1 MKKIIKFF
9 CFLIILC
16 IFSLSI
22 MSMAKHPFLARIW
35 GIKVAENVKSDL
47 KKLGFTEFYTLS
59 KTDAFGY
66 FFISKYELITTTNK
80 EIFITNLQTEKK
92 DLIINLGHVQDDI
105 SIIPLDVKDSFLYFL
120 LDDGKVFSFIEINL
134 TNKDYREI
142 YRIKTS
148 AIENVWLDSFSMK
161 IYIDMYDKIE
171 IHDIRTNNITSIN
184 TPTDSLL
191 EFCNNYSNAIF
202 LNMEKQCLD
211 IFDLEI
217 EKNILSIPIEQ
228 KYTAIRFM
236 EEQKDNIYFAVNRQ
250 KRNESDLVKIN
261 FQTGTFEN
269 LLENFEY
276 QVGKIY
282 KVSQNEYCFEVY
294 TDDSKIVFCYF

>member
-1 MKKIIKFF
+1 
-9 CFLIILC
+9 
-16 IFSLSI
+16 
-22 MSMAKHPFLARIW
+22 
-35 GIKVAENVKSDL
+35 
-47 KKLGFTEFYTLS
+47 
-59 KTDAFGY
+59 
-66 FFISKYELITTTNK
+66 
-80 EIFITNLQTEKK
+80 
-92 DLIINLGHVQDDI
+92 
-105 SIIPLDVKDSFLYFL
+105 LYFL

-184 TPTDSLL
+184 TSTASLL
-191 EFCNNYSNAIF
+191 EFSNNYSNAIF

>member
-1 MKKIIKFF
+1 
-9 CFLIILC
+9 
-16 IFSLSI
+16 
-22 MSMAKHPFLARIW
+22 MAKHPSLARIW

-66 FFISKYELITTTNK
+66 FFTSKYELITTTNK
-80 EIFITNLQTEKK
+80 EIYITNLQTEKK
-92 DLIINLGHVQDDI
+92 DLIINLGYVQDDI

-142 YRIKTS
+142 YRIKAS

-184 TPTDSLL
+184 TSTASLL
-191 EFCNNYSNAIF
+191 EFSNNYSNAIF

-269 LLENFEY
+269 LLKNFEY
-276 QVGKIY
+276 RVGKIY

>member
-1 MKKIIKFF
+1 M
-9 CFLIILC
+9 
-16 IFSLSI
+16 
-22 MSMAKHPFLARIW
+22 
-35 GIKVAENVKSDL
+35 
-47 KKLGFTEFYTLS
+47 
-59 KTDAFGY
+59 
-66 FFISKYELITTTNK
+66 
-80 EIFITNLQTEKK
+80 QTEKK
-92 DLIINLGHVQDDI
+92 DLIINLGYVQDDI

-171 IHDIRTNNITSIN
+171 IHDIRTNKITSIN
-184 TPTDSLL
+184 TPTASLL

-276 QVGKIY
+276 RVGKIY

>member
-1 MKKIIKFF
+1 
-9 CFLIILC
+9 
-16 IFSLSI
+16 
-22 MSMAKHPFLARIW
+22 MAKHPFLARIW
-35 GIKVAENVKSDL
+35 GIKVAENVKIDL
-47 KKLGFTEFYTLS
+47 RKLGFTEFYTLS

-66 FFISKYELITTTNK
+66 FFTSKYELITTTNK
-80 EIFITNLQTEKK
+80 EIYITNLQTKKK
-92 DLIINLGHVQDDI
+92 DLIINLGYVQDDI

-134 TNKDYREI
+134 TNKDYREV

-184 TPTDSLL
+184 TPTASLL

-250 KRNESDLVKIN
+250 KRYESDLVKIN

-276 QVGKIY
+276 GVGKIY

>member
-1 MKKIIKFF
+1 
-9 CFLIILC
+9 
-16 IFSLSI
+16 
-22 MSMAKHPFLARIW
+22 MAKHPFLARIW

-47 KKLGFTEFYTLS
+47 RKLGFTEFYTLS

-66 FFISKYELITTTNK
+66 FFTSKYELITTTNK
-80 EIFITNLQTEKK
+80 EIYITNLQTKKK
-92 DLIINLGHVQDDI
+92 DLIINLGYVQDDI

-134 TNKDYREI
+134 TNKDYREV

-184 TPTDSLL
+184 TPTASLL

-250 KRNESDLVKIN
+250 KRYESDLVKIN

-276 QVGKIY
+276 GVGKIY

>member
-1 MKKIIKFF
+1 
-9 CFLIILC
+9 
-16 IFSLSI
+16 
-22 MSMAKHPFLARIW
+22 MAKHPSLARIW

-59 KTDAFGY
+59 ETDAFGY
-66 FFISKYELITTTNK
+66 FFTSKYELITTTNK

-92 DLIINLGHVQDDI
+92 DLIINLGYVQDDI

-184 TPTDSLL
+184 TSTASLL
-191 EFCNNYSNAIF
+191 EFSNNYSNAIF

>member
-1 MKKIIKFF
+1 
-9 CFLIILC
+9 
-16 IFSLSI
+16 
-22 MSMAKHPFLARIW
+22 MAKHPFLARIW
-35 GIKVAENVKSDL
+35 GLKVAENVKSDL
-47 KKLGFTEFYTLS
+47 KKLGFNEFYTLS

-66 FFISKYELITTTNK
+66 FFTSKYELITTTNK
-80 EIFITNLQTEKK
+80 EIFITNLQTGKK
-92 DLIINLGHVQDDI
+92 DLIINLGYVQDDI

-134 TNKDYREI
+134 TNKDYSEI

-184 TPTDSLL
+184 TSTASLL

-269 LLENFEY
+269 LLKNFEY
-276 QVGKIY
+276 RVGKIY

>member
-1 MKKIIKFF
+1 
-9 CFLIILC
+9 
-16 IFSLSI
+16 
-22 MSMAKHPFLARIW
+22 MAKHPSLARIW

-66 FFISKYELITTTNK
+66 FFTSKYELITTTNK
-80 EIFITNLQTEKK
+80 EIYITNLQTEKK
-92 DLIINLGHVQDDI
+92 DLIINLGYVQDDI

-184 TPTDSLL
+184 TPTASLL
-191 EFCNNYSNAIF
+191 EFSNNYSNAIF

-269 LLENFEY
+269 LLKNFEY

>member
-1 MKKIIKFF
+1 
-9 CFLIILC
+9 
-16 IFSLSI
+16 
-22 MSMAKHPFLARIW
+22 MAKHPFLARIW

-66 FFISKYELITTTNK
+66 FFTSKYELITTTNK
-80 EIFITNLQTEKK
+80 EIYITNLQTEKK
-92 DLIINLGHVQDDI
+92 DLIINLGYVQDDI

-269 LLENFEY
+269 LLKNFEY

>member
-1 MKKIIKFF
+1 
-9 CFLIILC
+9 
-16 IFSLSI
+16 
-22 MSMAKHPFLARIW
+22 MAKHPSLARIW

-66 FFISKYELITTTNK
+66 FFTSKYELITTTNK

-92 DLIINLGHVQDDI
+92 DLIINLGYVQDDI

-184 TPTDSLL
+184 TSTASLL
-191 EFCNNYSNAIF
+191 EFSNNYSNAIF

-269 LLENFEY
+269 LLKNFEY

>member
-1 MKKIIKFF
+1 
-9 CFLIILC
+9 
-16 IFSLSI
+16 
-22 MSMAKHPFLARIW
+22 MAKHPFLARIW

-66 FFISKYELITTTNK
+66 FFTSKYELITTANK
-80 EIFITNLQTEKK
+80 EIYITNLQTEKK
-92 DLIINLGHVQDDI
+92 DLIINLGYVQDDI

-269 LLENFEY
+269 LLKNFEY

>member
-1 MKKIIKFF
+1 
-9 CFLIILC
+9 
-16 IFSLSI
+16 
-22 MSMAKHPFLARIW
+22 MAKHPFLARIW

-66 FFISKYELITTTNK
+66 FFTSKYELITTTNK
-80 EIFITNLQTEKK
+80 EIYITNLQTEKK
-92 DLIINLGHVQDDI
+92 DLIINLGYVQDDI

-142 YRIKTS
+142 YRIKAS

-184 TPTDSLL
+184 TSTASLL
-191 EFCNNYSNAIF
+191 EFSNNYSNAIF

-269 LLENFEY
+269 LLKNFEY
-276 QVGKIY
+276 RVGKIY

>member
-1 MKKIIKFF
+1 
-9 CFLIILC
+9 
-16 IFSLSI
+16 
-22 MSMAKHPFLARIW
+22 MAKHPFLARIW
-35 GIKVAENVKSDL
+35 GLKVAENVKSDL

-66 FFISKYELITTTNK
+66 FFTSKYELITTTNK
-80 EIFITNLQTEKK
+80 EIYITNLQTKKK
-92 DLIINLGHVQDDI
+92 DLIINLGYVQDDI

-250 KRNESDLVKIN
+250 KRYESDLVKIN

-269 LLENFEY
+269 LLKNFEY

>member
-1 MKKIIKFF
+1 
-9 CFLIILC
+9 
-16 IFSLSI
+16 
-22 MSMAKHPFLARIW
+22 MAKHPFLARIW
-35 GIKVAENVKSDL
+35 GLKVAENVKSDL
-47 KKLGFTEFYTLS
+47 KKLGFTELYTLS

-66 FFISKYELITTTNK
+66 FFTSKYELITTTNK

-92 DLIINLGHVQDDI
+92 DLIINLEYVQDDI

-276 QVGKIY
+276 GVGKIY

>member
-1 MKKIIKFF
+1 
-9 CFLIILC
+9 
-16 IFSLSI
+16 
-22 MSMAKHPFLARIW
+22 MAKHPFLARIW
-35 GIKVAENVKSDL
+35 GLKVAENVESDL
-47 KKLGFTEFYTLS
+47 RKLGFTEFYTLS

-184 TPTDSLL
+184 TPTASLL

-276 QVGKIY
+276 RVGKIY

>member
-1 MKKIIKFF
+1 
-9 CFLIILC
+9 
-16 IFSLSI
+16 
-22 MSMAKHPFLARIW
+22 MAKHPSLARIW

-59 KTDAFGY
+59 ETDAFGY
-66 FFISKYELITTTNK
+66 FFTSKYELITTTNK

-92 DLIINLGHVQDDI
+92 DLIINLGYVQDDI

-184 TPTDSLL
+184 TSTASLL
-191 EFCNNYSNAIF
+191 EFSNNYSNAIF

-211 IFDLEI
+211 IFDLEV

-276 QVGKIY
+276 GVGKIY

>member
-1 MKKIIKFF
+1 
-9 CFLIILC
+9 
-16 IFSLSI
+16 
-22 MSMAKHPFLARIW
+22 MAKHPFLARIW

-66 FFISKYELITTTNK
+66 FFTSKYELITTTNK
-80 EIFITNLQTEKK
+80 EIYITNLQTEKK
-92 DLIINLGHVQDDI
+92 DLIINLGYVQDDI

-184 TPTDSLL
+184 TSTASLL
-191 EFCNNYSNAIF
+191 EFSNNYSNAIF

-269 LLENFEY
+269 LLKNFEY

>member
-1 MKKIIKFF
+1 
-9 CFLIILC
+9 
-16 IFSLSI
+16 
-22 MSMAKHPFLARIW
+22 MAKHPFLARIW

-66 FFISKYELITTTNK
+66 FFTSKYELITTTNK
-80 EIFITNLQTEKK
+80 EIYITNLQTKKK
-92 DLIINLGHVQDDI
+92 DLIINLGYVQDDI

-134 TNKDYREI
+134 TNKDYREV

>member
-1 MKKIIKFF
+1 
-9 CFLIILC
+9 
-16 IFSLSI
+16 
-22 MSMAKHPFLARIW
+22 MAKHPFLARIW

-66 FFISKYELITTTNK
+66 FFTSKYELITTTNK
-80 EIFITNLQTEKK
+80 EIYITNLQTEKK
-92 DLIINLGHVQDDI
+92 DLIINLGYVQDDI

-236 EEQKDNIYFAVNRQ
+236 EEQMDNIYFAVNRQ

>member
-1 MKKIIKFF
+1 
-9 CFLIILC
+9 
-16 IFSLSI
+16 
-22 MSMAKHPFLARIW
+22 MAKHPFLARIW

-171 IHDIRTNNITSIN
+171 IHDIRTNKITSIN
-184 TPTDSLL
+184 TPTASLL

-276 QVGKIY
+276 RVGKIY

>member
-1 MKKIIKFF
+1 
-9 CFLIILC
+9 
-16 IFSLSI
+16 
-22 MSMAKHPFLARIW
+22 MAKHPFLARIW
-35 GIKVAENVKSDL
+35 GLKVAENVKSDL

-66 FFISKYELITTTNK
+66 FFTSKYELITTTNK
-80 EIFITNLQTEKK
+80 EIYITNLQTEKK
-92 DLIINLGHVQDDI
+92 DLIINLGYVQDDI

-184 TPTDSLL
+184 TPTASLL
-191 EFCNNYSNAIF
+191 EFSNNYSNAIF

-269 LLENFEY
+269 VLENFEY

>member
-1 MKKIIKFF
+1 
-9 CFLIILC
+9 
-16 IFSLSI
+16 
-22 MSMAKHPFLARIW
+22 MAKHPFLARIW

-66 FFISKYELITTTNK
+66 FFTSKYELITTTNK

-92 DLIINLGHVQDDI
+92 DLIINLGYVQDDI

-142 YRIKTS
+142 YRIKAS
-148 AIENVWLDSFSMK
+148 AIENVWLNSFSMK

-184 TPTDSLL
+184 TPTASLL

-250 KRNESDLVKIN
+250 KRYESDLVKIN

-276 QVGKIY
+276 GVGKIY

>member
-1 MKKIIKFF
+1 
-9 CFLIILC
+9 
-16 IFSLSI
+16 
-22 MSMAKHPFLARIW
+22 MAKHPFLARIW

-66 FFISKYELITTTNK
+66 FFTSKYELITTTNK
-80 EIFITNLQTEKK
+80 EIYITNLQTEKK
-92 DLIINLGHVQDDI
+92 DLIINLEYVQDDI

-148 AIENVWLDSFSMK
+148 AIQNVWLDSFSMK

-184 TPTDSLL
+184 TPTASLL

-202 LNMEKQCLD
+202 LNTEKQCLD

>member
-1 MKKIIKFF
+1 
-9 CFLIILC
+9 
-16 IFSLSI
+16 
-22 MSMAKHPFLARIW
+22 MAKHPFLARIW
-35 GIKVAENVKSDL
+35 GLKVAENVKSDL

-66 FFISKYELITTTNK
+66 FFTSKYELITTTNK
-80 EIFITNLQTEKK
+80 EIYITNLQTEKK
-92 DLIINLGHVQDDI
+92 DLIINLGYVQDDI

-184 TPTDSLL
+184 TPTASLL
-191 EFCNNYSNAIF
+191 EFSNNYSNAIF

-250 KRNESDLVKIN
+250 KRYESDLVKIN

-276 QVGKIY
+276 RVGKIY

>member
-1 MKKIIKFF
+1 
-9 CFLIILC
+9 
-16 IFSLSI
+16 
-22 MSMAKHPFLARIW
+22 MAKHPFLARIW

-66 FFISKYELITTTNK
+66 FFTSKYELITTTNK
-80 EIFITNLQTEKK
+80 EIYITNLQTEKK
-92 DLIINLGHVQDDI
+92 DLIINLGYVQDDI

-184 TPTDSLL
+184 TSTASLL

-276 QVGKIY
+276 GVGKIY

>member
-1 MKKIIKFF
+1 
-9 CFLIILC
+9 
-16 IFSLSI
+16 
-22 MSMAKHPFLARIW
+22 MAKHPFLARIW
-35 GIKVAENVKSDL
+35 GLKVAENVKSDL

-66 FFISKYELITTTNK
+66 FFTSKYELITTTNK

-92 DLIINLGHVQDDI
+92 DLIINLGYVQDDI

-184 TPTDSLL
+184 TSTASLL
-191 EFCNNYSNAIF
+191 EFSNNYSNAIF

-250 KRNESDLVKIN
+250 KRYESDLVKIN

-276 QVGKIY
+276 RVGKIY

>member
-1 MKKIIKFF
+1 
-9 CFLIILC
+9 
-16 IFSLSI
+16 
-22 MSMAKHPFLARIW
+22 MAKHPSLARIW
-35 GIKVAENVKSDL
+35 GLKVAENVKSDL
-47 KKLGFTEFYTLS
+47 KKLGFTEIYTLS

-66 FFISKYELITTTNK
+66 FFTSKYELITTTNK
-80 EIFITNLQTEKK
+80 EIFITNLQTKKK
-92 DLIINLGHVQDDI
+92 DLIINLGYVQDDI

-184 TPTDSLL
+184 TPTASLL

-269 LLENFEY
+269 LLKNFEY
-276 QVGKIY
+276 RVGKIY

>member
-1 MKKIIKFF
+1 
-9 CFLIILC
+9 
-16 IFSLSI
+16 
-22 MSMAKHPFLARIW
+22 MAKHPFLARIW
-35 GIKVAENVKSDL
+35 GLKVAENVKSDL
-47 KKLGFTEFYTLS
+47 KKLGFNEFYTLS

-66 FFISKYELITTTNK
+66 FFTSKYELITTTNK
-80 EIFITNLQTEKK
+80 EIFITNLQTGKK
-92 DLIINLGHVQDDI
+92 DLIINLGYVQDDI

-184 TPTDSLL
+184 TPTASLL

-202 LNMEKQCLD
+202 LNMENQCLD

-276 QVGKIY
+276 RVGKIY

>member
-1 MKKIIKFF
+1 
-9 CFLIILC
+9 
-16 IFSLSI
+16 
-22 MSMAKHPFLARIW
+22 MAKHPFLARIW

-66 FFISKYELITTTNK
+66 FFTSKYELITTTNK
-80 EIFITNLQTEKK
+80 EIYITNLQTEKK
-92 DLIINLGHVQDDI
+92 DLIINLGYVQDDI

-184 TPTDSLL
+184 TPTASLL
-191 EFCNNYSNAIF
+191 EFSNNYSNAIF

>member
-1 MKKIIKFF
+1 
-9 CFLIILC
+9 
-16 IFSLSI
+16 
-22 MSMAKHPFLARIW
+22 MAKHPFLARIW

-66 FFISKYELITTTNK
+66 FFTSKYELITTTNK
-80 EIFITNLQTEKK
+80 EIYITNLQTEKK
-92 DLIINLGHVQDDI
+92 DLIINLGYVQDDI

-148 AIENVWLDSFSMK
+148 AIQNVWLDSFSMK

-184 TPTDSLL
+184 TPTASLL

-202 LNMEKQCLD
+202 LNTEKQCLD

>member
-1 MKKIIKFF
+1 
-9 CFLIILC
+9 
-16 IFSLSI
+16 
-22 MSMAKHPFLARIW
+22 MAKHPFLARIW
-35 GIKVAENVKSDL
+35 GLKVAENVKSDL

-59 KTDAFGY
+59 KTNAFGY
-66 FFISKYELITTTNK
+66 FFTSKYELITTTNK
-80 EIFITNLQTEKK
+80 EIYITNLQTEKK
-92 DLIINLGHVQDDI
+92 DLIINLGYVQDDI

-184 TPTDSLL
+184 TPTASLL

-202 LNMEKQCLD
+202 LNMENQCLD

-269 LLENFEY
+269 LLKNFEY
-276 QVGKIY
+276 RVGKIY

>member
-1 MKKIIKFF
+1 
-9 CFLIILC
+9 
-16 IFSLSI
+16 
-22 MSMAKHPFLARIW
+22 MAKHPFLARIW
-35 GIKVAENVKSDL
+35 GLRVAENVKSDL

-66 FFISKYELITTTNK
+66 FFTSKYELITTTNK
-80 EIFITNLQTEKK
+80 EIYITNLQTEKK
-92 DLIINLGHVQDDI
+92 DLIINLGYVQDDI

-142 YRIKTS
+142 YRIKAS

-184 TPTDSLL
+184 TSTASLL
-191 EFCNNYSNAIF
+191 EFSNNYSNAIF

-269 LLENFEY
+269 LLKNFEY
-276 QVGKIY
+276 RVGKIY

>member
-1 MKKIIKFF
+1 
-9 CFLIILC
+9 
-16 IFSLSI
+16 
-22 MSMAKHPFLARIW
+22 MAKHPSLARIW

-66 FFISKYELITTTNK
+66 FFTSKYELITTTNK

-92 DLIINLGHVQDDI
+92 DLIINLGYVQDDI

-184 TPTDSLL
+184 TPTASLL

-217 EKNILSIPIEQ
+217 EKNILSIPIDQ

>member
-1 MKKIIKFF
+1 
-9 CFLIILC
+9 
-16 IFSLSI
+16 
-22 MSMAKHPFLARIW
+22 MAKHPFLARIW

-66 FFISKYELITTTNK
+66 FFTSKYELITTTNK
-80 EIFITNLQTEKK
+80 EIYITNLQTEKK
-92 DLIINLGHVQDDI
+92 DLIINLGYVQDDI

-184 TPTDSLL
+184 TPTASLL
-191 EFCNNYSNAIF
+191 EFSNNYSNAIF

-269 LLENFEY
+269 LLKNFEY
-276 QVGKIY
+276 RVGKIY

>member
-1 MKKIIKFF
+1 M
-9 CFLIILC
+9 
-16 IFSLSI
+16 
-22 MSMAKHPFLARIW
+22 
-35 GIKVAENVKSDL
+35 
-47 KKLGFTEFYTLS
+47 
-59 KTDAFGY
+59 
-66 FFISKYELITTTNK
+66 
-80 EIFITNLQTEKK
+80 
-92 DLIINLGHVQDDI
+92 
-105 SIIPLDVKDSFLYFL
+105 YFL

-184 TPTDSLL
+184 TPTASLL

-202 LNMEKQCLD
+202 LNMENQCLD

-269 LLENFEY
+269 LLKNFEY

>member
-1 MKKIIKFF
+1 
-9 CFLIILC
+9 
-16 IFSLSI
+16 
-22 MSMAKHPFLARIW
+22 MAKHPFLARIW

-66 FFISKYELITTTNK
+66 FFTSRYELITTTNK
-80 EIFITNLQTEKK
+80 EIYITNLQTEKK

-184 TPTDSLL
+184 TSTASLL
-191 EFCNNYSNAIF
+191 EFSNNYSNAIF

-250 KRNESDLVKIN
+250 KRYESDLIKIN

-276 QVGKIY
+276 GVGKIY

-294 TDDSKIVFCYF
+294 TDDSKIIFCYF

>member
-1 MKKIIKFF
+1 
-9 CFLIILC
+9 
-16 IFSLSI
+16 
-22 MSMAKHPFLARIW
+22 MAKHPFLARIW
-35 GIKVAENVKSDL
+35 GLRVAENVKSDL

-66 FFISKYELITTTNK
+66 FFTSKYELITTTNK
-80 EIFITNLQTEKK
+80 EIYITNLQTEKK
-92 DLIINLGHVQDDI
+92 DLIINLGYVQDDI

-142 YRIKTS
+142 YRIKAS

-184 TPTDSLL
+184 TPTASLL
-191 EFCNNYSNAIF
+191 EFSNNYSNAIF

-269 LLENFEY
+269 LLKNFEY

>member
-1 MKKIIKFF
+1 
-9 CFLIILC
+9 
-16 IFSLSI
+16 
-22 MSMAKHPFLARIW
+22 MAKHPFLARIW

-66 FFISKYELITTTNK
+66 FFTSKYELITTTNK
-80 EIFITNLQTEKK
+80 EIYITNLQTEKK
-92 DLIINLGHVQDDI
+92 DLIINLGYVQDDI

-148 AIENVWLDSFSMK
+148 AIQNVWLDSFSMK

-184 TPTDSLL
+184 TPTASLL

-269 LLENFEY
+269 LLKNFEY
-276 QVGKIY
+276 RVGKIY